1 MEITS
6 LTYFAGSTYVLGV
19 MVEDGFEHTV
29 IVEFDVNPEGRSM
42 SFSATPLDL
51 NKLVPLVEEY
61 IEKEKAFAED

>member
-6 LTYFAGSTYVLGV
+6 LTFFAGSTYVLGV
-19 MVEDGFEHTV
+19 MAEDGYEHTV

-61 IEKEKAFAED
+61 IEKQKAVLED

>member
-6 LTYFAGSTYVLGV
+6 LTFFAGSTYVLGV
-19 MVEDGFEHTV
+19 MAEDGFEHTV

-61 IEKEKAFAED
+61 IEKEKALAED

>member
-6 LTYFAGSTYVLGV
+6 LTFFAGSTYVLGV
-19 MVEDGFEHTV
+19 MAEDGYEHTV

-51 NKLVPLVEEY
+51 NKLVPLLEEY
-61 IEKEKAFAED
+61 IEKEKTFAED